1 MKILPYEQDSIPVLE
16 LPEIST
22 DDVTTIEHL
31 SLFEDGN
38 WRFHKDEGHLTL
50 NRNRSDSIRFK
61 NNLDTCGES
70 IASLGKF
77 ITDNF
82 VIEDIKYSSETT
94 NQSTRNSSP
103 ATKIGTSGDFEIYVT
118 TRSLQGVIY
127 YLGECLRN
135 KNDHCSYVKGDD
147 DQVSISEISTSK
159 PVHGALLST
168 SIYGKTYYVPDYP
181 SDETDKNDKNDKN
194 DKDKKENDRTMQ
206 TLTFVN
212 QMLNLQKSASAAP
225 TTSNVRVIN

>member
-1 MKILPYEQDSIPVLE
+1 M
-16 LPEIST
+16 
-22 DDVTTIEHL
+22 
-31 SLFEDGN
+31 
-38 WRFHKDEGHLTL
+38 
-50 NRNRSDSIRFK
+50 
-61 NNLDTCGES
+61 
-70 IASLGKF
+70 
-77 ITDNF
+77 
-82 VIEDIKYSSETT
+82 
-94 NQSTRNSSP
+94 
-103 ATKIGTSGDFEIYVT
+103 
-118 TRSLQGVIY
+118 
-127 YLGECLRN
+127 
-135 KNDHCSYVKGDD
+135 KGDD